1 MECRGRSDGSVH
13 QRKRWLVGGPISRKV
28 PLRADGR
35 SAKQKLY
42 KMLTGA
48 GELKPKNITA
58 SSCLTST

>member
-42 KMLTGA
+42 RMLTGA